1 MWGLVTRSRS
11 DNLELMVSGFAPLH
25 CGLNPRGID
34 HPACAEGIKLQIE
47 GEGVESQSIKSKN
60 FQKVLDQKGTPKRL
74 QAEAETAKSATVKLS
89 KPVALWTQQDVC
101 KWLKKHCPNQ
111 YQIYSES
118 FKQHDIT
125 GRALL
130 RLTDKKLERMGIAQ
144 ENLRQHILQ
153 QVLQLKV
160 REEVRNL
167 QLLTQDED
175 SEARRAEVTCPSCCQ
190 RQKLTSDRVQSVPT
204 LHYITMPDASSPWST
219 QVESLNRGFSINVVS
234 LSSCCPA
241 S

>member
-1 MWGLVTRSRS
+1 MAV
-11 DNLELMVSGFAPLH
+11 EALH

-47 GEGVESQSIKSKN
+47 GEGVESQSIKNKN
-60 FQKVLDQKGTPKRL
+60 FQKVPDQKGTPKRL

-111 YQIYSES
+111 YQIYR
-118 FKQHDIT
+118 
-125 GRALL
+125 RALL

-167 QLLTQDED
+167 QLLTQAIEIVCCTTPGVDCVLHNPRHID
-175 SEARRAEVTCPSCCQ
+175 QGTISPSGVVQCAVCITVQCSPSYLHLTTNSERALEF
-190 RQKLTSDRVQSVPT
+190 
-204 LHYITMPDASSPWST
+204 
-219 QVESLNRGFSINVVS
+219 E
-234 LSSCCPA
+234 
-241 S
+241 

>member
-1 MWGLVTRSRS
+1 MAV
-11 DNLELMVSGFAPLH
+11 EALH
-25 CGLNPRGID
+25 CGLNPRAVD
-34 HPACAEGIKLQIE
+34 HSARAEGIKLQIE
-47 GEGVESQSIKSKN
+47 AEAVESQPIKNKN

-74 QAEAETAKSATVKLS
+74 PTEAETAKVSSRRMVQLSYTILQHDQCRFSKANPATYHKYKSATVKLS

-118 FKQHDIT
+118 FRQHDIT

-167 QLLTQDED
+167 QLLTQESFLLVNILAESQLFEVLHPLHFHED
-175 SEARRAEVTCPSCCQ
+175 S
-190 RQKLTSDRVQSVPT
+190 QK
-204 LHYITMPDASSPWST
+204 
-219 QVESLNRGFSINVVS
+219 
-234 LSSCCPA
+234 
-241 S
+241 

>member
-1 MWGLVTRSRS
+1 MKYTV
-11 DNLELMVSGFAPLH
+11 NVST
-25 CGLNPRGID
+25 
-34 HPACAEGIKLQIE
+34 
-47 GEGVESQSIKSKN
+47 VS
-60 FQKVLDQKGTPKRL
+60 
-74 QAEAETAKSATVKLS
+74 SATVKLS

-144 ENLRQHILQ
+144 ENLRQLILQ

-167 QLLTQDED
+167 QLLTQAMVDLFLD
-175 SEARRAEVTCPSCCQ
+175 NIQFYT
-190 RQKLTSDRVQSVPT
+190 KNQSV
-204 LHYITMPDASSPWST
+204 I
-219 QVESLNRGFSINVVS
+219 GFAGC
-234 LSSCCPA
+234 LA
-241 S
+241 TG

>member
-1 MWGLVTRSRS
+1 MAV
-11 DNLELMVSGFAPLH
+11 EALH
-25 CGLNPRGID
+25 CGFNPRGID
-34 HPACAEGIKLQIE
+34 RPARAEGIKLQIE
-47 GEGVESQSIKSKN
+47 GEGVESQSIKNKS

-74 QAEAETAKSATVKLS
+74 QAEAETAKSAAVKLS

-167 QLLTQDED
+167 QLLTQGTLLFACGWVEGGLEGRHADRLDEREPG
-175 SEARRAEVTCPSCCQ
+175 EAVMGFFATFPS
-190 RQKLTSDRVQSVPT
+190 
-204 LHYITMPDASSPWST
+204 
-219 QVESLNRGFSINVVS
+219 F
-234 LSSCCPA
+234 
-241 S
+241 

>member
-1 MWGLVTRSRS
+1 MAV
-11 DNLELMVSGFAPLH
+11 EALH

-34 HPACAEGIKLQIE
+34 HAARTEGIKLQIE
-47 GEGVESQSIKSKN
+47 GEGVESQSIKNKN
-60 FQKVLDQKGTPKRL
+60 FQKVPDSKGTPKRL
-74 QAEAETAKSATVKLS
+74 QAETETAKAFINPTFLQEVAHQSATVKLS

-130 RLTDKKLERMGIAQ
+130 RLTDKKLERMGIGQ

-167 QLLTQDED
+167 QLLTQA
-175 SEARRAEVTCPSCCQ
+175 SAEG
-190 RQKLTSDRVQSVPT
+190 
-204 LHYITMPDASSPWST
+204 SP
-219 QVESLNRGFSINVVS
+219 
-234 LSSCCPA
+234 
-241 S
+241 

>member
-1 MWGLVTRSRS
+1 MAV
-11 DNLELMVSGFAPLH
+11 EALH

-34 HPACAEGIKLQIE
+34 HPAHAEGIKLQIE
-47 GEGVESQSIKSKN
+47 GEGVESQSIKNKN
-60 FQKVLDQKGTPKRL
+60 FQKVPDQKGTPKRL

-111 YQIYSES
+111 YQIYR
-118 FKQHDIT
+118 
-125 GRALL
+125 RALL

-167 QLLTQDED
+167 QLLTQGTLLLPDGWMEG
-175 SEARRAEVTCPSCCQ
+175 EMRRKS
-190 RQKLTSDRVQSVPT
+190 T
-204 LHYITMPDASSPWST
+204 LLLGQMGVRENLLLFLRRISFI
-219 QVESLNRGFSINVVS
+219 ENSIQI
-234 LSSCCPA
+234 
-241 S
+241 

>member
-1 MWGLVTRSRS
+1 MAV
-11 DNLELMVSGFAPLH
+11 EALH

-34 HPACAEGIKLQIE
+34 HSARAEGIKLQIE
-47 GEGVESQSIKSKN
+47 GEGVESQSIKNKN
-60 FQKVLDQKGTPKRL
+60 FQKVFDQKGTPKRL
-74 QAEAETAKSATVKLS
+74 PAEAETAKSATVKLS

-167 QLLTQDED
+167 QLLTQEC
-175 SEARRAEVTCPSCCQ
+175 SIGTPNFRSTVLSNVHVIQAVEEAH
-190 RQKLTSDRVQSVPT
+190 
-204 LHYITMPDASSPWST
+204 HY
-219 QVESLNRGFSINVVS
+219 
-234 LSSCCPA
+234 
-241 S
+241 

>member
-1 MWGLVTRSRS
+1 MAVEAQHIMTTLTHGFTK
-11 DNLELMVSGFAPLH
+11 NLALH

-34 HPACAEGIKLQIE
+34 HPAHAEGIKLQIE
-47 GEGVESQSIKSKN
+47 GEGVESQSIKNKN
-60 FQKVLDQKGTPKRL
+60 FQKVPDQKGTPRRL
-74 QAEAETAKSATVKLS
+74 QAESETAKSATVKLS

-111 YQIYSES
+111 YQIYR
-118 FKQHDIT
+118 
-125 GRALL
+125 RALL

-167 QLLTQDED
+167 QLLTQGKDM
-175 SEARRAEVTCPSCCQ
+175 SERR
-190 RQKLTSDRVQSVPT
+190 
-204 LHYITMPDASSPWST
+204 
-219 QVESLNRGFSINVVS
+219 RGWE
-234 LSSCCPA
+234 LE
-241 S
+241 